1 MSLISIPNDEF
12 DEYANYLGLTGI
24 DIDVFYEAYYQMNDE
39 NDYVDIIDDHY
50 RVYWWKV
57 KYYLSASPTGL

>member
-1 MSLISIPNDEF
+1 MSLVSIPNDEF

-24 DIDVFYEAYYQMNDE
+24 DIDIFYEAYYQMNDE

-50 RVYWWKV
+50 RVY
-57 KYYLSASPTGL
+57 